1 MRPSHPFEGYP
12 SEGRAQGG
20 EVTRRF
26 WLATVL
32 SGMLV
37 LAACGGSPAKTSQ
50 GKPAQAPG
58 NPCVPGS
65 CGAGINSGINS
76 APTTTTSSG
85 ARPPSTRALQ
95 VWGAAH
101 LATLQTLSNEAS
113 HLLAG
118 AGDAD
123 QVKLACAQLGSQA
136 QAALASPPPPDA
148 AAAAHLQSGLTQLVQ
163 LSRDCATAF
172 NAGNTTAASRLV
184 YEANQA
190 TAAINQVIQ
199 TVNAAGQTVS

>member
-1 MRPSHPFEGYP
+1 
-12 SEGRAQGG
+12 
-20 EVTRRF
+20 
-26 WLATVL
+26 LATVL
-32 SGMLV
+32 SGMLF

-50 GKPAQAPG
+50 GKPAQPPG

-65 CGAGINSGINS
+65 CGAGINS
-76 APTTTTSSG
+76 AATTTPVSG
-85 ARPPSTRALQ
+85 SRPPSTRALQ

-101 LATLQTLSNEAS
+101 LAMLQTLSNEAS

-136 QAALASPPPPDA
+136 QAALTSPPPPDA
-148 AAAAHLQSGLTQLVQ
+148 TAAAHLQSGLTQLAQ
-163 LSRDCATAF
+163 LSRDCTTAF

-199 TVNAAGQTVS
+199 TVNAAGQSVS